1 MLSGIA
7 PNKRLAIAFS
17 GGLDSRF
24 LSFAAK
30 YLGYTVK
37 LLTVRGPHI
46 SAEET
51 AEAVQWAQDNSFEME
66 LLDLNPL
73 QMEAVVFNHTDRCY
87 FCKKHLFLELKRRAA
102 DLPLCDGTNHSDL
115 SHYRPGLKALSELK
129 IHSPLA
135 EAEFSKQ
142 DNREVGALIGLDHW
156 DQAARPCM
164 LTRLPYNQKVLAS
177 DLTAVGGSRNGYESF
192 LCRVKQ
198 GRNSFPASQGQ
209 SESFRNAYPKRRLR
223 PAFRARA
230 RRGRA
235 SLGFFPALCR
245 GSMAA
250 DGEALGIF
258 RSASRKTGSLI
269 GQRTPKRPLLKSCGK
284 SVLFHA
290 RYGERAFRHHDN
302 GFHFTD
308 FFFRSGQCFFDGV
321 IGAREK
327 HVAGHL
333 TIQSSHQVV
342 LGLFH

>member
-1 MLSGIA
+1 MINDPRLSRLEKVLSGIA

-177 DLTAVGGSRNGYESF
+177 DLTAVGEAETAMNRFFAGLNKGEIRFRLRKVSPKAFEMHIQREDFDRLSEQERAEAAH
-192 LCRVKQ
+192 LLA
-198 GRNSFPASQGQ
+198 SFPLFAAAQWQ
-209 SESFRNAYPKRRLR
+209 P
-223 PAFRARA
+223 
-230 RRGRA
+230 
-235 SLGFFPALCR
+235 
-245 GSMAA
+245 A

-269 GQRTPKRPLLKSCGK
+269 GKGRR
-284 SVLFHA
+284 SVLCSNPAA
-290 RYGERAFRHHDN
+290 RVCYSTRGTVREPS
-302 GFHFTD
+302 GITITD
-308 FFFRSGQCFFDGV
+308 STLPISFS
-321 IGAREK
+321 A
-327 HVAGHL
+327 AANA
-333 TIQSSHQVV
+333 SSMVS
-342 LGLFH
+342 

>member
-1 MLSGIA
+1 MNNDPRLSRLEKVLAEIA
-7 PNKRLAIAFS
+7 PDKRLAIAFS

-51 AEAVQWAQDNSFEME
+51 AEAVQWAQDNGFEME

-73 QMEAVVFNHTDRCY
+73 QMKAVEFNHTDRCY

-135 EAEFSKQ
+135 EASFSKQ

-164 LTRLPYNQKVLAS
+164 LTPALQPKGPCLRPH
-177 DLTAVGGSRNGYESF
+177 GRWGSRNSIEP
-192 LCRVKQ
+192 LLRRIKQ
-198 GRNSFPASQGQ
+198 GRDPLPASKGQ
-209 SESFRNAYPKRRLR
+209 PGNL
-223 PAFRARA
+223 
-230 RRGRA
+230 
-235 SLGFFPALCR
+235 
-245 GSMAA
+245 
-250 DGEALGIF
+250 
-258 RSASRKTGSLI
+258 
-269 GQRTPKRPLLKSCGK
+269 
-284 SVLFHA
+284 
-290 RYGERAFRHHDN
+290 
-302 GFHFTD
+302 
-308 FFFRSGQCFFDGV
+308 
-321 IGAREK
+321 
-327 HVAGHL
+327 
-333 TIQSSHQVV
+333 
-342 LGLFH
+342 

>member
-1 MLSGIA
+1 M
-7 PNKRLAIAFS
+7 
-17 GGLDSRF
+17 DSRF

-51 AEAVQWAQDNSFEME
+51 AEAVQWAQDNGFKME

-73 QMEAVVFNHTDRCY
+73 QMKAVEFNHTDRCY

-135 EAEFSKQ
+135 EASFSKQ

-177 DLTAVGGSRNGYESF
+177 DLTAVGEAETALNRYFAGLNKGEIRFRLRKVSPETFEMHIQREDFERLSREERADAAH
-192 LCRVKQ
+192 LLA
-198 GRNSFPASQGQ
+198 SFPLFAAAQWKPMDKLSGYFDQLLEQ
-209 SESFRNAYPKRRLR
+209 
-223 PAFRARA
+223 PA
-230 RRGRA
+230 
-235 SLGFFPALCR
+235 
-245 GSMAA
+245 
-250 DGEALGIF
+250 
-258 RSASRKTGSLI
+258 
-269 GQRTPKRPLLKSCGK
+269 
-284 SVLFHA
+284 H
-290 RYGERAFRHHDN
+290 
-302 GFHFTD
+302 
-308 FFFRSGQCFFDGV
+308 
-321 IGAREK
+321 
-327 HVAGHL
+327 
-333 TIQSSHQVV
+333 
-342 LGLFH
+342 

>member
-1 MLSGIA
+1 MNNDPRLSRLEKVLAEIA
-7 PNKRLAIAFS
+7 PDKRLAIAFS

-51 AEAVQWAQDNSFEME
+51 AEAVQWAQDNGFEME

-73 QMEAVVFNHTDRCY
+73 QMKAVEFNHTDRCY

-164 LTRLPYNQKVLAS
+164 LTRLETFEMHIQREDFKRLSEEERTEAEHLLAS
-177 DLTAVGGSRNGYESF
+177 FPLFASAQWKPMEKLSGYF
-192 LCRVKQ
+192 DRLL
-198 GRNSFPASQGQ
+198 GQ
-209 SESFRNAYPKRRLR
+209 KA
-223 PAFRARA
+223 
-230 RRGRA
+230 
-235 SLGFFPALCR
+235 
-245 GSMAA
+245 
-250 DGEALGIF
+250 
-258 RSASRKTGSLI
+258 
-269 GQRTPKRPLLKSCGK
+269 
-284 SVLFHA
+284 H
-290 RYGERAFRHHDN
+290 
-302 GFHFTD
+302 
-308 FFFRSGQCFFDGV
+308 
-321 IGAREK
+321 
-327 HVAGHL
+327 
-333 TIQSSHQVV
+333 
-342 LGLFH
+342 